1 MVINPAPS
9 IIKRAYDGLALF
21 CVLNM
26 LAVGGLIA
34 FLAGNGAL
42 DLEKFRRVVAVMRG
56 EDLVPADDQAATSAD
71 APSAGAAD
79 PAAVD
84 SIAESQTDV
93 ELMRLESDRIR
104 AELAQRLALNNSIL
118 LRITGERERFAEDR
132 ERAEAV
138 EQAATLAR
146 QDEGFKKQ
154 LAIYESLSPKV
165 AVEHLLSLSEA
176 DEAARVLLELS
187 TRKAKK
193 IIEAAKRSDQIQ
205 KMKVILRRVRDVAPQ
220 RSNELEGESG

>member
-71 APSAGAAD
+71 APSAGAASVSPGAPSSAGVAAA
-79 PAAVD
+79 PAVGFRGHP
-84 SIAESQTDV
+84 S
-93 ELMRLESDRIR
+93 LR
-104 AELAQRLALNNSIL
+104 QRPVPGA
-118 LRITGERERFAEDR
+118 
-132 ERAEAV
+132 
-138 EQAATLAR
+138 
-146 QDEGFKKQ
+146 
-154 LAIYESLSPKV
+154 
-165 AVEHLLSLSEA
+165 
-176 DEAARVLLELS
+176 AARRRLDRRSRHSARRAGVLL
-187 TRKAKK
+187 A
-193 IIEAAKRSDQIQ
+193 
-205 KMKVILRRVRDVAPQ
+205 
-220 RSNELEGESG
+220 